1 VARHAGFTVLELA
14 VVLIAAIL
22 IAGAV
27 LYRVLPL
34 IDRTER
40 LAFVQMQRQ
49 LQNVLTLE
57 AATLITEGR
66 SDRLDQLDA
75 INPMTLF
82 VAPPHNYL
90 GSFPWP
96 NPEGLPRAKWYF
108 DEHAHSLGYRVG
120 KYARFEPL
128 GGPPD
133 RVEFRVAFVFED
145 RDGDTVFD
153 AARDHFQG
161 LRFEPR
167 HAYRWPD

>member
-1 VARHAGFTVLELA
+1 VRHAGFTLLELA
-14 VVLIAAIL
+14 VVLIAAVL
-22 IAGAV
+22 LFCAVV

-34 IDRTER
+34 VDRTER

-49 LQNVLTLE
+49 LQNALVLE
-57 AATLITEGR
+57 AATRITEGR
-66 SDRLDQLDA
+66 SDRLGELA
-75 INPMTLF
+75 ALNPMTLF
-82 VAPPHNYL
+82 IAPPHNYL
-90 GSFPWP
+90 GSLPWP
-96 NPEGLPRAKWYF
+96 NPKGLPRGTWYY
-108 DEHAHSLGYRVG
+108 DEHAGSLAYRVG
-120 KYARFEPL
+120 KYTRFDGL

-153 AARDHFQG
+153 AARDHFEG